1 MWKLTV
7 VAEANPAIICVVV
20 STCFKSI
27 YTVEFA
33 AIAVVVCNATELSVS
48 VNVCADAD
56 VFVTAMFETTVV
68 VEEGTVYS
76 VVLDVAAAVLAS
88 TFVNVA
94 IIYYLSG

>member
-7 VAEANPAIICVVV
+7 VAEARPAITCVAA
-20 STCFKSI
+20 STCFRSI

-33 AIAVVVCNATELSVS
+33 AIAVVVCNATALSVS

-56 VFVTAMFETTVV
+56 VFVTAIFETTVV
-68 VEEGTVYS
+68 VAAGTVYS
-76 VVLDVAAAVLAS
+76 VVLDVAAAVLAR

-94 IIYYLSG
+94 ISYYLSD

>member
-7 VAEANPAIICVVV
+7 VAEARPAITCVAS
-20 STCFKSI
+20 STCFRSI
-27 YTVEFA
+27 YTVVFA

-56 VFVTAMFETTVV
+56 VFVTAIFETTVV
-68 VEEGTVYS
+68 VALGTVYS

-88 TFVNVA
+88 TFVAVA
-94 IIYYLSG
+94 ISYYLSG